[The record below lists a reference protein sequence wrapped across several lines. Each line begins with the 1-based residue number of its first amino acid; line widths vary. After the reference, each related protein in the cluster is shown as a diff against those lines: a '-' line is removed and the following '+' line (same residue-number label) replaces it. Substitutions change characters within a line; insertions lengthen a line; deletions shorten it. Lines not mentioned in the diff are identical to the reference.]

1 MNGLLKKAATILQKR
16 WIFIA
21 IAMKIIPI
29 CMSMHSGQEARVF
42 LPTSSRNP
50 SQTRFARQQE
60 VWLKWFVNID
70 QITGNM
76 NRIDPFNEHWTA
88 YLQHEFE
95 VRYAISQMIRCMG
108 VRILY

>member
-16 WIFIA
+16 WIFIT

-76 NRIDPFNEHWTA
+76 NRIDPFNEHWRA

-95 VRYAISQMIRCMG
+95 VRYAIAQMIRCMG